1 MPHSELRLLG
11 AYRDPLKLTLELITP
26 IYDTRLCLGTITT
39 LTLPYIE
46 PYSPYSA
53 LQSTQSSPST
63 FRVRNRSAY
72 CCLVGTVGYNVG

>member
-11 AYRDPLKLTLELITP
+11 AYRDPLKLTLALITP

-39 LTLPYIE
+39 LTLPYIV

-53 LQSTQSSPST
+53 LQSLQSLRKVT
-63 FRVRNRSAY
+63 
-72 CCLVGTVGYNVG
+72 

>member
-1 MPHSELRLLG
+1 MLAIQGVPKKMPHSELRLLG

-39 LTLPYIE
+39 LTLPYIV

-53 LQSTQSSPST
+53 LQSLQSL
-63 FRVRNRSAY
+63 RKVA
-72 CCLVGTVGYNVG
+72 